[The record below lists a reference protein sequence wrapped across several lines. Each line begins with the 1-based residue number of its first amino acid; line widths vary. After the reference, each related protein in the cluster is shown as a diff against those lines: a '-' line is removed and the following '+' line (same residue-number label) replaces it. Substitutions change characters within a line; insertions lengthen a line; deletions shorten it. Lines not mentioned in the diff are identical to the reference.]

1 MHECSAGRK
10 VTVLRIAKHPLST
23 VFVIPIQGGDF
34 SPSFSLA
41 LSHTHTHDPISHS
54 PLKDPWCSLDPCLVS
69 SLKLSSAY
77 PIL

>member
-34 SPSFSLA
+34 SLSFSLA
-41 LSHTHTHDPISHS
+41 LSHTHDPISHS
-54 PLKDPWCSLDPCLVS
+54 PLKVGTPVPWTPVW
-69 SLKLSSAY
+69 SAV
-77 PIL
+77 